1 MNVGIIGCGLIG
13 RKRALNIQ
21 SSQIHTVCDIDLSK
35 ARDDKILNFAAESLP
50 FMSEIGLLSAK
61 PSFFALLSASEK
73 FFPLFSITDKI

>member
-35 ARDDKILNFAAESLP
+35 AKQLSKIVKSNFTDNYNKCLHN
-50 FMSEIGLLSAK
+50 FD
-61 PSFFALLSASEK
+61 
-73 FFPLFSITDKI
+73 SIYKYSI